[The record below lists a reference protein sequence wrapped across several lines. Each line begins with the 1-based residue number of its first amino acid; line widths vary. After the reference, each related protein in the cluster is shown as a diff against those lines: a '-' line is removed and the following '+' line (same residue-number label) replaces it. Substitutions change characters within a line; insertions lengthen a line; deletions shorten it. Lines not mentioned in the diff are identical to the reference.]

1 MSHWVLVTYTR
12 PNTDT
17 DWFEPTAEAKA
28 LINTLKDDDIVNPS
42 VELYQKSE
50 SADGLK
56 QYYKIKFRDIE
67 ASEAMRDNSV
77 YIANATERTNYCNA
91 NGITCLVEQ
100 HGDTEP
106 TL

>member
-1 MSHWVLVTYTR
+1 MAHWSLITYTR
-12 PNTDT
+12 PNTGVAWFTPGDEVMAVIDT
-17 DWFEPTAEAKA
+17 YKNDDVARPT
-28 LINTLKDDDIVNPS
+28 I
-42 VELYQKSE
+42 ELYEKSE
-50 SADGLK
+50 SADSLK
-56 QYYKIKFRDIE
+56 QYYKIKFKDNT

-77 YIANATERTNYCNA
+77 YTANATARDNYCNA

>member
-1 MSHWVLVTYTR
+1 MAHWSLITYTR
-12 PNTDT
+12 PNTGVAWFTPGDEVMAVIDT
-17 DWFEPTAEAKA
+17 YKNDDVARPT
-28 LINTLKDDDIVNPS
+28 I
-42 VELYQKSE
+42 ELYEKSE

-56 QYYKIKFRDIE
+56 QYYKIKFRDTE
-67 ASEAMRDNSV
+67 ASETMRDNSV

>member
-1 MSHWVLVTYTR
+1 MAHWSLITYTR
-12 PNTDT
+12 PNTGVAWFTPGAEVMSVIDT
-17 DWFEPTAEAKA
+17 YKNDDVARPT
-28 LINTLKDDDIVNPS
+28 I
-42 VELYQKSE
+42 ELYEKSE

-56 QYYKIKFRDIE
+56 QYYKIKFRDIA

-77 YIANATERTNYCNA
+77 YTANATERTNYCNA

-100 HGDTEP
+100 YDDTEP

>member
-1 MSHWVLVTYTR
+1 
-12 PNTDT
+12 
-17 DWFEPTAEAKA
+17 
-28 LINTLKDDDIVNPS
+28 
-42 VELYQKSE
+42 
-50 SADGLK
+50 
-56 QYYKIKFRDIE
+56 
-67 ASEAMRDNSV
+67 MRDNSV